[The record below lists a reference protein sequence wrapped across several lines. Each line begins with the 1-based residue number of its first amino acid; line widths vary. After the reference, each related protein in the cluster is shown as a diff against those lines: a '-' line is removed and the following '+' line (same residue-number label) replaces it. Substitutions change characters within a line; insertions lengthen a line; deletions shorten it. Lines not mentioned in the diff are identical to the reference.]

1 MAEQVT
7 LIDLYNQYA
16 SGQLDNSEA
25 IPAELATSRVACSLR
40 RNKREI
46 VMVSPD
52 VAVGEAVSLLGPFVD
67 FGVQEQE
74 RAASGSAS

>member
-1 MAEQVT
+1 VAEQVT
-7 LIDLYNQYA
+7 LIDLCNQYA

-25 IPAELATSRVACSLR
+25 IPAELAIIMVACSLR

-52 VAVGEAVSLLGPFVD
+52 YYYYYYLNFTAKS
-67 FGVQEQE
+67 
-74 RAASGSAS
+74 